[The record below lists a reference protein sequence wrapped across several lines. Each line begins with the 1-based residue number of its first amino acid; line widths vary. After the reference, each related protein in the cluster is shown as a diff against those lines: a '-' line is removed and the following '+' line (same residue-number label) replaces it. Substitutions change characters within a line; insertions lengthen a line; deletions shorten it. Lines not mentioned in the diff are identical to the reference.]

1 MKRILFFLIMLSMIL
16 FESCE
21 FKKSYKYIE
30 IISEESV
37 FGGTNIKEKDPK
49 TIMAV
54 SDSAAYLEAYQTFC
68 ISQKVNND
76 MKESMGKTYSTPL
89 RFKLL
94 DKEKNDVTNSVF
106 FENKEKL
113 EKEIENRIFSMT
125 NSIKESVD
133 KIKEE
138 KIETFRK
145 TANIDSFKI
154 KELKPYFNEK
164 KDEFDPSGLVWH
176 KPKSAPQYT
185 NMNGIYCYF
194 QTNKGV
200 PSNLRFRIQYHAD
213 NWLFFRKVQFSI
225 DDEAYEYIPS
235 NTETDSGH
243 GGKIWEWFDEPI
255 RESDKEL
262 INALLKANSAK
273 MRFIG
278 RQYYDIKTITKS
290 QLNDIKRTIELYQAM
305 GGKY

>member
-37 FGGTNIKEKDPK
+37 FGGTNIKEKEPK

-94 DKEKNDVTNSVF
+94 DKEGNDVTNSVF
-106 FENKEKL
+106 FEDKEKL

-138 KIETFRK
+138 KIEAFRK
-145 TANIDSFKI
+145 TANIDSLKI

-243 GGKIWEWFDEPI
+243 GEKIWEWFDEPI

-273 MRFIG
+273 MKFIG